1 MLQHNDQ
8 GQCVNCGTGLQL
20 QVKFCP
26 FCGTAQ
32 PLDRKSDAVA
42 QVPEVVTPVA
52 ITSVA
57 LVSHVTRAGKQL
69 EGIILAGVDLDAAKT
84 YDAYAFRK
92 RNGSFIRLNQLKLVP
107 DHLLSAD
114 QLNLKQQQA
123 LVASSNSTAQ
133 AAPQPAQ
140 KPKYS
145 QRQNQDK
152 NQKPKP
158 SITQHQYTAS
168 SVNYSKTQAAQPNV
182 ASTQATSPDVKRA
195 AATAPVTPSTI
206 SAAKHHKTAQQNS
219 TAQQS
224 TPAQSQ
230 MQHQKPLM
238 DPFTPISAPF
248 TIFKFKY
255 FAILIVAII
264 LYLVFFNQKSEPEPA
279 AQPEVEMATPAVAAV
294 VSNCDL
300 PNGQILSLLQQHKP
314 SRALEVVDMYLKECQ
329 QDQQFIAYRQQAQKQ
344 VDYTIQKYNL
354 AQNYLSNNNINQAEV
369 VLHQALEVDSELSE
383 ALELLR
389 SIEQYKAQQ
398 ASAEQQS
405 TDELEALIQHVEN
418 QPPQAAQH
426 NPEQQTQ
433 QRQAQATAQAQAK
446 QQAEQQA
453 AQQQAKQQAEQQ
465 AKQQAAQQQAKQQA
479 EQQAQQQ
486 AAQQQA
492 KQQAAQQQAKRE
504 AEVQKAEQLKAQK
517 LSHTLASADR
527 ALRQQNYGTAKNL
540 AKQAIAQDPN
550 HPVAKRILKQAEAGE
565 AKAFD
570 DMVIE

>member
-8 GQCVNCGTGLQL
+8 AHCVNCGTGLQL

-42 QVPEVVTPVA
+42 QVTEVVTPVA

-92 RNGSFIRLNQLKLVP
+92 RNGIFIRLNQLKLVP

-123 LVASSNSTAQ
+123 LVESSNSTAQ

-140 KPKYS
+140 KTKYS

-158 SITQHQYTAS
+158 SITQHQYTAN
-168 SVNYSKTQAAQPNV
+168 SVNYSKPQAAQPNA

-195 AATAPVTPSTI
+195 AATASVTPSTI

-230 MQHQKPLM
+230 MQHQQPLM
-238 DPFTPISAPF
+238 DPFTPVSAPF
-248 TIFKFKY
+248 TIFKLKY
-255 FAILIVAII
+255 FLMLIFAII
-264 LYLVFFNQKSEPEPA
+264 LYMVFFKEKSAPEPSIVETPPA
-279 AQPEVEMATPAVAAV
+279 AAAAV
-294 VSNCDL
+294 ESPVENCDL

-329 QDQQFIAYRQQAQKQ
+329 QNAQFLSYRKQAQASSE
-344 VDYTIQKYNL
+344 YAIQKFNL
-354 AQNYLSNNNINQAEV
+354 AQNYLSSNNINSAETA
-369 VLHQALEVDSELSE
+369 LHQALEIDSELNE
-383 ALELLR
+383 AQELLQA
-389 SIEQYKAQQ
+389 IAEYKAQQ
-398 ASAEQQS
+398 AKQQAPV
-405 TDELEALIQHVEN
+405 DELEALIQDVEVK
-418 QPPQAAQH
+418 QQSTADALSERRAQ
-426 NPEQQTQ
+426 Q
-433 QRQAQATAQAQAK
+433 QRQAQQNAEQETQAAAQAK
-446 QQAEQQA
+446 QQAEQAKQQ
-453 AQQQAKQQAEQQ
+453 AQQKAAEQQAQLAKQQAEQQ
-465 AKQQAAQQQAKQQA
+465 AKQKAEQQAKQQ
-479 EQQAQQQ
+479 
-486 AAQQQA
+486 
-492 KQQAAQQQAKRE
+492 AQQQAKRE
-504 AEVQKAEQLKAQK
+504 ADAQKAEQAKSQK
-517 LSHTLASADR
+517 INQTVVLADR
-527 ALRQQNYGTAKNL
+527 ALGQHNYGTAKNL
-540 AKQAIAQDPN
+540 AKQVLAQDPS
-550 HPVAKRILKQAEAGE
+550 HPVAKRIIRQAEAGE
-565 AKAFD
+565 AKAFE